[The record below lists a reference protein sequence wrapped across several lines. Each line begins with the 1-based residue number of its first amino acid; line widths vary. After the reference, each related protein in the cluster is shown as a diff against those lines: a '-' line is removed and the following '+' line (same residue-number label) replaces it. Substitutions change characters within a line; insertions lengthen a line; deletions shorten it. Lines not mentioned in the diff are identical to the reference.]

1 MSPIL
6 QLGDPRLRLT
16 SATVALDDPQLPQD
30 LREIAAALQSFRKE
44 HSWGRAGA
52 APQLGIAKR
61 AIVFDIGA
69 GPFFVLN
76 PVVEWLSAERFE
88 LWDDCM
94 CMPSIAV
101 KVTRA
106 CSLTLSFVDESM
118 RPRRFDCVSP
128 EVSELIQHELDHLD
142 GILLTDR
149 MIPEWGVV
157 ARELRDIAQ
166 PNRTCPDPTGSP
178 P

>member
-1 MSPIL
+1 MSGIL

-16 SATVALDDPQLPQD
+16 SAKVAHDDPQLPQD
-30 LREIAAALQSFRKE
+30 LRDLAAALQSFRKE
-44 HSWGRAGA
+44 HRWGRAVA

-76 PVVEWLSAERFE
+76 PAVDWLSAETFE

-106 CSLTLSFVDESM
+106 CSLTRSFVDEFM
-118 RPRRFDCVSP
+118 RPTRLDRVSP
-128 EVSELIQHELDHLD
+128 ELSELIQHELDHLD

-157 ARELRDIAQ
+157 ARELRGIAQ
-166 PNRTCPDPTGSP
+166 PMLRGNKKVHAA
-178 P
+178 